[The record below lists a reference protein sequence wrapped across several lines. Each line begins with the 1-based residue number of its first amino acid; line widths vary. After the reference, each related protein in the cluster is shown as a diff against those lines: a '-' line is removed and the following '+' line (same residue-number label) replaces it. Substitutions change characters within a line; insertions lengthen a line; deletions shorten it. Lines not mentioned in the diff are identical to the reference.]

1 MRKNLTFAY
10 ALQQTILW
18 AEFGFLIAFAY
29 PYLTEQ
35 TGLTDGTA
43 GLVLGIAT
51 ATAFLLQPLLTT
63 LVDKT
68 RLNTRAVSLLISAM
82 GAAFAGAAAVTAGG
96 SALFFG
102 AACVCLQI
110 APAFSNAMGMQ
121 AIRVG
126 YSLNFAV
133 ARACGSISFG
143 VAAKLTAVLISKFGN
158 QAIAA
163 AAAISA
169 ALFCLVTLAFPSV
182 HTTEEAKKPT
192 PIKDFFRENPR
203 FLFVLLASVLM
214 YIGHNALSNAMY
226 RVVESKLPAG
236 VAETAVTDLQG
247 TVLMVV
253 AFLELPTMFLF
264 RRLLKKL
271 RCDVWLGISCVCMT
285 LRLLLT
291 WLLPGEMG
299 ILLAQL
305 TQMGG
310 YAIYVVATV
319 YYVGSVISKENVV
332 KGQTYLGASNTLG
345 CLIAYFVGGTLTEH
359 FGVEAMLLTSL
370 ATAVLGTVIMFLS
383 MERVDQTAG
392 TDE

>member
-1 MRKNLTFAY
+1 MRKNLTLAY

-18 AEFGFLIAFAY
+18 GEFGFLIAFAY

-51 ATAFLLQPLLTT
+51 ATAFLLQPLLTS

-68 RLNTRAVSLLISAM
+68 RLNTRSISLLLSALGALCAG
-82 GAAFAGAAAVTAGG
+82 GAALTPGG
-96 SALFFG
+96 SALLFG
-102 AACVCLQI
+102 AACVCLQS

-126 YSLNFAV
+126 YRLNFAV
-133 ARACGSISFG
+133 ARACGSVSFG
-143 VAAKLTAVLISKFGN
+143 VAAKLTAALISAFGN

-163 AAAISA
+163 AASISA
-169 ALFCLVTLAFPSV
+169 ILFCAVTLAFPSV
-182 HTTEEAKKPT
+182 QATGEAEKPT
-192 PIKDFFRENPR
+192 PIRDFFRENPR
-203 FLFVLLASVLM
+203 FLFVLIASVFM

-236 VAETAVTDLQG
+236 VEETAVTNLQG

-264 RRLLKKL
+264 RKLLKKL
-271 RCDVWLGISCVCMT
+271 RCDVWLGISCACMT

-291 WLLPGEMG
+291 WLLPGELG
-299 ILLAQL
+299 IVLAQL

-310 YAIYVVATV
+310 YAIYAVASV
-319 YYVGSVISKENVV
+319 YYVGSVISKKNVV

-345 CLIAYFVGGTLTEH
+345 CLIAYFVGGNLTEL
-359 FGVEAMLLTSL
+359 FGVESMLLTSL
-370 ATAVLGTVIMFLS
+370 ATALVGTLIMLFS
-383 MERVDQTAG
+383 MERVEKTAG
-392 TDE
+392 VNE

>member
-1 MRKNLTFAY
+1 MRKNLTLRY

-18 AEFGFLIAFAY
+18 GEFGFLIAFAY

-35 TGLTDGTA
+35 TGLTDGMA
-43 GLVLGIAT
+43 GVVLGIAT

-68 RLNTRAVSLLISAM
+68 NLNTRSISLLIGALGALCAG
-82 GAAFAGAAAVTAGG
+82 GAALTAGG
-96 SALFFG
+96 SVLLFG
-102 AACVCLQI
+102 AACVCLQA

-121 AIRVG
+121 AIRAG

-133 ARACGSISFG
+133 ARACGSVSFG
-143 VAAKLTAVLISKFGN
+143 VAAKLTAVLISAFGN

-163 AAAISA
+163 AASVSA
-169 ALFCLVTLAFPSV
+169 LLFCAATLLFPSV
-182 HTTEEAKKPT
+182 QVTGETEKPT
-192 PIKDFFRENPR
+192 PIRDFFRENPR
-203 FLFVLLASVLM
+203 FLFVLIASVLM

-236 VAETAVTDLQG
+236 VEETAVTNLQG
-247 TVLMVV
+247 TVLMLV

-264 RRLLKKL
+264 RTLVKKI
-271 RCDVWLGISCVCMT
+271 RCDVWLGISCLCMT

-299 ILLAQL
+299 IILAQF

-310 YAIYVVATV
+310 YAIYAVASV
-319 YYVGSVISKENVV
+319 YYVGSVISKKNVV

-345 CLIAYFVGGTLTEH
+345 CLIAYFVGGNLTEL
-359 FGVEAMLLTSL
+359 FGVESMLLTSL
-370 ATAVLGTVIMFLS
+370 ATAVAGTLIMFLS
-383 MERVDQTAG
+383 MQRVEKTAG
-392 TDE
+392 VDE

>member
-1 MRKNLTFAY
+1 MRKNLTLPY

-51 ATAFLLQPLLTT
+51 ATAFLLQPVLTT

-68 RLNTRAVSLLISAM
+68 SLNTRSISLLISAL
-82 GAAFAGAAAVTAGG
+82 GAACAGAAALTVGG
-96 SALFFG
+96 SALLFA

-133 ARACGSISFG
+133 ARACGSVSFG

-169 ALFCLVTLAFPSV
+169 ILFCAVTLFFPSV
-182 HTTEEAKKPT
+182 HTTAEAKKPT
-192 PIKDFFRENPR
+192 PIKEFFRENPR

-226 RVVESKLPAG
+226 RVVESKLPVG
-236 VAETAVTDLQG
+236 VEEAAVTNLQG

-264 RRLLKKL
+264 RKLLKTL
-271 RCDVWLGISCVCMT
+271 RCDVWLGISCACMT

-299 ILLAQL
+299 IVLAQL

-310 YAIYVVATV
+310 YAIYAVASV

-345 CLIAYFVGGTLTEH
+345 CLIAYFVGGNLTER
-359 FGVEAMLLTSL
+359 FGVESMLLTSL
-370 ATAVLGTVIMFLS
+370 VTAALGTLIMLLS
-383 MERVDQTAG
+383 MERVEQTAG
-392 TDE
+392 VSE